1 MKAEIFFSIII
12 PVYNGAKTL
21 QLVLESILNQK
32 YKHFEVIIYDDCS
45 TDNSL
50 QILDDCLKFSKI
62 DYKIV
67 RSKKNKGTFY
77 GWRSGLNKSRG
88 DYIVISPQDNV
99 MRNDRLYILNNVIKA
114 NNNPKIVTS
123 DVCVGTIQELKREWV
138 KIRFSLARVFPMNI
152 ATLYLFKS
160 SLFEFDTVV
169 TRKSEN
175 KYFHHL
181 KKFSPSED
189 FAFISEIVRTSVG
202 QSFHYH
208 AKTPLVY
215 KIYNQGSQ
223 TYTNA
228 KNISISSK
236 AIIKSSNIGWLLT
249 FLCLSATDNISNIR
263 LFLFKPFIVYLF
275 SRPIGFIF
283 GSIVN
288 ITRVIGVLLLGLII
302 GIKHQKYIK
311 TRFFII
317 KL

>member
-175 KYFHHL
+175 KYFHYL

-189 FAFISEIVRTSVG
+189 FAFISAIIHNSDAKKIH
-202 QSFHYH
+202 FHVH
-208 AKTPLVY
+208 LPLVY
-215 KIYNQGSQ
+215 KVFDRGSQ

-228 KNISISSK
+228 EKISLSSK
-236 AIIKSSNIGWLLT
+236 AIIKSSKINWLLSL
-249 FLCLSATDNISNIR
+249 LCCSATDNISEIR
-263 LFLFKPFIVYLF
+263 LFSVKSFSFYLV
-275 SRPIGFIF
+275 SRPAEFIL

-288 ITRVIGVLLLGLII
+288 TSRLSAMLMLRLLIGFKEKKVIEA
-302 GIKHQKYIK
+302 K
-311 TRFFII
+311 FF
-317 KL
+317 KKN